1 MVFCVYRATLT
12 ENTKLLSSKHCTNA
26 LADTKRFFFF
36 FRSCLHTKGCC
47 CLFGIFLAWETL
59 NVTIPV
65 LNDSKYIE
73 MSVYNIFVLSII
85 GAVVSLTLEGSEYY
99 DASYTILSM
108 YLIMSTSLTML
119 FVFAP
124 KVRILWLKTYHL
136 HM

>member
-1 MVFCVYRATLT
+1 MFTGRRSLRIPSCYHPSIVPMHLQIQSV
-12 ENTKLLSSKHCTNA
+12 
-26 LADTKRFFFF
+26 FFFF
-36 FRSCLHTKGCC
+36 FRSCLHSKGCC

-73 MSVYNIFVLSII
+73 MSVYNMFVLSII

-124 KVRILWLKTYHL
+124 KVRILWLETYHL